1 MKSLFMVVD
10 VLMFISVLRV
20 RSKLRFCMLKSST
33 ETDVRRILVY
43 SYYHKTSQ
51 VLFLDFIRILF
62 AAMYILWYTTKEEMK
77 HSNVYRDCG

>member
-1 MKSLFMVVD
+1 MVVD

-43 SYYHKTSQ
+43 LYYHKTSQ
-51 VLFLDFIRILF
+51 VLIFRFHQNIVCS
-62 AAMYILWYTTKEEMK
+62 
-77 HSNVYRDCG
+77 HVYLVVYN